1 MQSGYYRIAQG
12 EPVHVIRP
20 TSSFDNWR
28 RGYVAVPR
36 RKLPKTVVA
45 RAALAAA
52 ADDADKERLWLEND
66 EENVTIVAAHP
77 REGTHGVRQHP
88 RHIGPSERPVEMR
101 TCTKCGAEFEAVL
114 GRRGARQ
121 TVCKDCKHARPT
133 DVDGVRVDR
142 REKDAAIGTGEFF
155 TLSETGEVVPRI
167 DMAIIPELTK
177 EDTRK
182 LMREARGGSV
192 WEAEFERRAEAERLA
207 AHELKLLAKQREKEQ
222 KAYLKKHGQ
231 EAYDAL
237 PIHTETSQ

>member
-1 MQSGYYRIAQG
+1 MFPDG
-12 EPVHVIRP
+12 ELMPEEIVLV
-20 TSSFDNWR
+20 
-28 RGYVAVPR
+28 
-36 RKLPKTVVA
+36 
-45 RAALAAA
+45 
-52 ADDADKERLWLEND
+52 DAH
-66 EENVTIVAAHP
+66 A
-77 REGTHGVRQHP
+77 REGTRGVRP
-88 RHIGPSERPVEMR
+88 FLRRIDNADRPIEVR

-142 REKDAAIGTGEFF
+142 RENDAAIGTGEFF